1 MSTGGSALYL
11 GRVMHRR
18 LRPRVHALRYRIFSL
33 LLDIDELDALAA
45 RLRLF
50 SLRRFALASFCR
62 RDVGDGSGDLRGF
75 VARQVEGAGLSF
87 APGRIR
93 LLTMPRIFG
102 FAFNPLTTW
111 FIEGEGGTLRA
122 ILYEVNNTFG
132 ERHHYLLPVAGEGA
146 VLQSCAKAFHVSPFI
161 AMDMAYRFRVV
172 PPGERL
178 MIGIEVSDGQGV
190 LLGAVHTAERR
201 ELTDAALLRAAV
213 LLPFVTIKVVAA
225 ILWEAARL
233 WLKRVPVVP
242 HPRKAARS

>member
-1 MSTGGSALYL
+1 MSTGGSALYM

-50 SLRRFALASFCR
+50 SLRRFALASFR
-62 RDVGDGSGDLRGF
+62 KQDVGDGSGDLRGF
-75 VARQVEGAGLSF
+75 VARQVEVAGLGF

-111 FIEGEGGTLRA
+111 FIEDESGTLRA

-132 ERHHYLLPVAGEGA
+132 ERHHYLLPVAGGGA
-146 VLQSCAKAFHVSPFI
+146 VRQFCAKAFHVSPFI

-178 MIGIEVSDGQGV
+178 MIGIEVSDAQGV

-213 LLPFVTIKVVAA
+213 SLPFVTIKVVAA
-225 ILWEAARL
+225 ILWEAAQL